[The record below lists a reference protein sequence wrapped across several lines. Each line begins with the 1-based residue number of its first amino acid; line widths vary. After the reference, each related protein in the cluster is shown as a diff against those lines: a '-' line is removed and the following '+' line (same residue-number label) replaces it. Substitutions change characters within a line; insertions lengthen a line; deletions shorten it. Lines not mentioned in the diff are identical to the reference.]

1 MLRMR
6 IEEHGPLAAFR
17 WRGGPGAHAVPA
29 CLWRVAE
36 KGEAGAGLAVQSGAQ
51 GGGGA
56 AARAD
61 REVVGARID
70 GGGSADG
77 AGSQAGPGNIFFPV
91 DACWFRRWRWVASA
105 RVSEGRHGVAR

>member
-36 KGEAGAGLAVQSGAQ
+36 KAELAPGSPCSRGRKVVEARPPVPIEKRQSVRELMGAGRPHG
-51 GGGGA
+51 
-56 AARAD
+56 
-61 REVVGARID
+61 VG
-70 GGGSADG
+70 SE
-77 AGSQAGPGNIFFPV
+77 AGPGNIVMPAGLLAVGAVGF
-91 DACWFRRWRWVASA
+91 A
-105 RVSEGRHGVAR
+105 RVSEGLLRAAR